1 MLGFAAATSI
11 VDTLL
16 GSPFPDPDIVI
27 DHNTQCPTVR
37 STPVPAQMWAVG
49 PGADVGS
56 RSRRSAIGLCLRQV
70 LDADGALPVTTG
82 RSIHENITDDCIH
95 DLVRAAECHSR
106 SM

>member
-1 MLGFAAATSI
+1 MLGFAAAASI

-49 PGADVGS
+49 PGADVGAVPAQMWAQ
-56 RSRRSAIGLCLRQV
+56 SRRRC
-70 LDADGALPVTTG
+70 G
-82 RSIHENITDDCIH
+82 RSPGA
-95 DLVRAAECHSR
+95 VP
-106 SM
+106 